1 MRVIYGLFKTTL
13 KTELGLYA
21 LLEKGFHGKKVR
33 VVPLDATVRA
43 TPRVIDSMYKSDG
56 LSLFD
61 GIAMSAS
68 IGMLFGVIFGSVVYI
83 GPIALGIIGFFLGAG
98 IGYLVDQKISKDLR
112 HNISGPSGEII
123 VSVECDTEEEQETA
137 EAIFREYQAVALGV
151 FRRNH
156 G

>member
-1 MRVIYGLFKTTL
+1 MFKTTL
-13 KTELGLYA
+13 KTELGIYA
-21 LLEKGFHGKKVR
+21 LLEKGFHREKVR
-33 VVPLDATVRA
+33 VVPLDATVSA
-43 TPRVIDSMYKSDG
+43 TSQVIDSMYKSDG

-61 GIAMSAS
+61 GMALSAS
-68 IGMLFGVIFGSVVYI
+68 IGMLFGVIFGSVLYV

-98 IGYLVDQKISKDLR
+98 IGYWVDQKMSKDLH
-112 HNISGPSGEII
+112 HNVPGPSGEII

-151 FRRNH
+151 FPPSTTRI